1 MNNDLTIYNLISN
14 TSDVVLI
21 ISTFLFLKDHKKN
34 SIAFKLFSYYLLF
47 ILIIQIIT
55 GYMRYKNIN
64 NLYVS
69 HYYFIGQ
76 FIFISLF
83 FLHLEKQ
90 KKLKKLIKITSLLVL
105 VSLGFYYLNNPKA
118 YYKFNIYEI
127 IVTSIPL
134 VIYSFYFFI
143 KKIENED
150 NKFIYLN
157 SGLFVY
163 LSCSTLI
170 FTAGNVEN
178 TSFKNIIWYS
188 NVTLYLLYQILILV
202 EWYKNFRLKKEF
214 YLRKQ

>member
-14 TSDVVLI
+14 TSDVVLFI
-21 ISTFLFLKDHKKN
+21 NTFLFLKVHKKN

-47 ILIIQIIT
+47 ILIIQVIT
-55 GYMRYKNIN
+55 GYMRAHNLN

-90 KKLKKLIKITSLLVL
+90 KKIKKLIKTSTLLVL
-105 VSLGFYYLNNPKA
+105 VSLGFYYFNTPNA

-134 VIYSFYFFI
+134 VIYSFYFFV
-143 KKIENED
+143 KKIESED
-150 NKFIYLN
+150 KKFIYLN

-170 FTAGNVEN
+170 FTAGNIEN
-178 TSFKNIIWYS
+178 ASFKNIIWYS
-188 NVTLYLLYQILILV
+188 NVTLYLLYQILILL
-202 EWYKNFRLKKEF
+202 EWYKNFK
-214 YLRKQ
+214 